1 MNELARLGSAT
12 VYEASGRHG
21 LVDVEL
27 RQIVPGSRACGP
39 ARTVRCGQD
48 DNLMVHAAM
57 AGLQAGEVLVLTMPE
72 PAPVALLGDLLA
84 TQAKVRG
91 AAAVL
96 VDAAVRDSEE
106 LAEMG
111 LPVWAR
117 WVRSRGATKNIA
129 GELDV
134 PVRVGGQEIRPGDL
148 VVLDADGATV
158 VAAER
163 SDEVLRLS
171 LAREEKEAV
180 KRAKLEAGALS
191 YELDGLGRMSEIAHL
206 GPVELLTPKG
216 EESLR
221 FFVDVMGMEIEH
233 EDGASAYLRG
243 WGDYQPWSLKLTESS
258 TSGMGVL
265 GLRAWSPE
273 ALERRV
279 AAVEATGL
287 GEGWVDGHA
296 ASASATPTVTASSST
311 TSASA
316 TTLLPTCAPR
326 SRTTPAATPGAAA
339 RSSGS
344 TTSTS
349 WPPTSAPTAT
359 SASTRSATASTS
371 ASSSTTAPRPAP
383 G

>member
-1 MNELARLGSAT
+1 VIELARLGSAT
-12 VYEASGRHG
+12 VYEASGREG

-72 PAPVALLGDLLA
+72 PTPVALLGDLLA
-84 TQAKVRG
+84 TQAKVLG

-106 LAEMG
+106 LAGMG

-117 WVRSRGATKNIA
+117 WIRSRGATKTIA

-163 SDEVLRLS
+163 ADEVLRLS

-191 YELDGLGRMSEIAHL
+191 YELDGLG
-206 GPVELLTPKG
+206 G
-216 EESLR
+216 
-221 FFVDVMGMEIEH
+221 
-233 EDGASAYLRG
+233 
-243 WGDYQPWSLKLTESS
+243 
-258 TSGMGVL
+258 
-265 GLRAWSPE
+265 
-273 ALERRV
+273 
-279 AAVEATGL
+279 
-287 GEGWVDGHA
+287 
-296 ASASATPTVTASSST
+296 
-311 TSASA
+311 
-316 TTLLPTCAPR
+316 
-326 SRTTPAATPGAAA
+326 
-339 RSSGS
+339 
-344 TTSTS
+344 
-349 WPPTSAPTAT
+349 
-359 SASTRSATASTS
+359 
-371 ASSSTTAPRPAP
+371 
-383 G
+383 